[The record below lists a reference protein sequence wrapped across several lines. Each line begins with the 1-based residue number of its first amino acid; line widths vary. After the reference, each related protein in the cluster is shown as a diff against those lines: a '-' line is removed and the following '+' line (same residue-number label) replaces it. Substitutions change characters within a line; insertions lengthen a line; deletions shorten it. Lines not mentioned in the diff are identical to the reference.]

1 MTALY
6 GSRDTSLKYRQQI
19 PWTPA
24 NKAFMFESCVILNGS
39 KTSLPTSSSRF
50 PFGGQE
56 EISVLAEN
64 FEPIEIA
71 NSLILLTDILAVDC
85 TTRKLTNRIYEE
97 VNLVAS
103 NHADALQS
111 SIIALNQIALQIS
124 TEMDFDVSFIELT
137 DPTPIFKLFNFSV
150 DDSNLSCVERLTLYI
165 KLQQRFLRKKLVAIY
180 NLKACLSSHKLNLI
194 YQTILYEKL
203 HILLIEDIQH
213 NNPLSIEHTF
223 IIDRDLCIF

>member
-1 MTALY
+1 MMTLTYPLLSAPISFAENEIPVLIIENPVELRNFLY
-6 GSRDTSLKYRQQI
+6 DLKRQI
-19 PWTPA
+19 
-24 NKAFMFESCVILNGS
+24 S
-39 KTSLPTSSSRF
+39 
-50 PFGGQE
+50 GQE
-56 EISVLAEN
+56 GASVLAEN

-71 NSLILLTDILAVDC
+71 NSIILLTDILAVDF

-165 KLQQRFLRKKLVAIY
+165 KLQQRFLKKKLVARLQPESMLVITRIKPLLP
-180 NLKACLSSHKLNLI
+180 NNLI
-194 YQTILYEKL
+194 RKTTYTFSRGYSAQPSSANRTYIYYRQRPL
-203 HILLIEDIQH
+203 HIL
-213 NNPLSIEHTF
+213 N
-223 IIDRDLCIF
+223 LCAKL

>member
-85 TTRKLTNRIYEE
+85 TTRKLTNRIY
-97 VNLVAS
+97 
-103 NHADALQS
+103 
-111 SIIALNQIALQIS
+111 
-124 TEMDFDVSFIELT
+124 M
-137 DPTPIFKLFNFSV
+137 
-150 DDSNLSCVERLTLYI
+150 
-165 KLQQRFLRKKLVAIY
+165 KKLT
-180 NLKACLSSHKLNLI
+180 S
-194 YQTILYEKL
+194 
-203 HILLIEDIQH
+203 
-213 NNPLSIEHTF
+213 
-223 IIDRDLCIF
+223 